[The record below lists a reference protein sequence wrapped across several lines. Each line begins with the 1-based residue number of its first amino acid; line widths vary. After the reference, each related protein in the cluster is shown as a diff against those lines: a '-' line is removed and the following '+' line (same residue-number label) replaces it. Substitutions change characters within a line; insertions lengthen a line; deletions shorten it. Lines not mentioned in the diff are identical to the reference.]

1 MTTIDSVFAREIL
14 DSRGNPTVEVEVV
27 LEGGAMGRAAVPS
40 GASTG
45 EREAVELR
53 DGDKKRYQGKGVQ
66 KAVANVNDLLST
78 EVIGEDA
85 LDQALIDQMMIDL
98 DATDSKKKLGANA
111 ILAVSLAVAK
121 AAAEASGLPIYR
133 YIGGASARTLPV
145 PFMNILN
152 GGAHADNKVD
162 FQEFMVVPH
171 GFTSFAEALRAGAEI
186 FHALKA
192 ALKKKGYATSVG
204 DEGGFAP
211 NVKSNEE
218 GIETILEAIAA
229 AGYKSGSQVSLAF
242 DVAASEFHEGKSKYV
257 LKKSGAGVR
266 TSDQLIAMYE
276 KWTKVYPLVSIED
289 GLGEKDWAGWADL
302 TKALGGKVQ
311 LVGDDLFVTNTED
324 PGRGHREGHRQLD
337 PDQGEPDRHAHR
349 DARLHGACVARGLH
363 LPGEPPL
370 RRDRGRDDRRPRGGH
385 ELRHDQDRLG
395 LAQRPHREVQPA
407 AADRGGAR
415 ADGPLRGTWGDQP
428 AGCVVAAGQGSLDW
442 AFGGFEHPPSPPLAT
457 PRPRR

>member
-1 MTTIDSVFAREIL
+1 MKMTTIDSVFAREIL
-14 DSRGNPTVEVEVV
+14 DSRGNPTIEVEVV

-53 DGDKKRYQGKGVQ
+53 DGDKKRYLGKGVQ
-66 KAVANVNDLLST
+66 KAVAIVNDILST

-121 AAAEASGLPIYR
+121 AAAEASALPIYR

-162 FQEFMVVPH
+162 FQEFMIVPH
-171 GFTSFAEALRAGAEI
+171 GFTSFAEALRAGTEI
-186 FHALKA
+186 FHALKG
-192 ALKKKGYATSVG
+192 ALKKKGYATAVG

-211 NVKSNEE
+211 NVRSNEE

-302 TKALGGKVQ
+302 TKALGGKLQ
-311 LVGDDLFVTNTED
+311 LVGDDIFVTNPKILAEGIQKGIANSILIKVNQIGTLSETLDCMALASRAGYTCQVSHRSGETED
-324 PGRGHREGHRQLD
+324 ATIADLAVATNCGMIKTGSASRSDRVAKYNQLLRIEEELGPMARFAGRAALN
-337 PDQGEPDRHAHR
+337 
-349 DARLHGACVARGLH
+349 
-363 LPGEPPL
+363 
-370 RRDRGRDDRRPRGGH
+370 PR
-385 ELRHDQDRLG
+385 
-395 LAQRPHREVQPA
+395 V
-407 AADRGGAR
+407 
-415 ADGPLRGTWGDQP
+415 
-428 AGCVVAAGQGSLDW
+428 
-442 AFGGFEHPPSPPLAT
+442 
-457 PRPRR
+457 